1 MSNRLSLGARTRLLF
16 LGSAFLALV
25 AGLLVPWVRT
35 GDIVQAYQSKA
46 IDEALGRYEKGLPLG
61 PAEVVLLPADDPQWD
76 AVRRTMVVREQ
87 KGMGGIRTVQTD
99 EGEVRARV
107 YVVRGDQL
115 LRVDVP
121 TAFGD
126 ALLLESRAWFVA
138 SGFLAFVLVFVAF
151 HRTLDKLILTPIT
164 GLLASAKSLEDGKPD
179 TRFSCHSGDEF
190 ESLSEI
196 LNRIVERSERAR
208 EDLRTMNEA
217 LDLRVDEL
225 RDLNAGLD
233 EANRLKSEFLAN
245 VSHELRTPLGI
256 IIGHADAMQSA
267 FSSEQQDESVERS
280 LKHIIESGHDLRQLI
295 EELLALA
302 KVEAG
307 RIELHPVPL
316 QLADLA
322 AGLQRAFSTSLAS
335 KGLAL
340 HVDVS
345 GCPSVE
351 SDHAKVRQVLYNF
364 LANAIKYAPESGT
377 LQLKALLV
385 DSSTV
390 EICVIDHG
398 PGVPEDLR
406 QVIFEKFRQGDTGL
420 ARGHGGTG
428 LGLAIARQFSEILRG
443 SVRCDPTPGGGATFV
458 LRLPLVWPR
467 ESGRPLLPEAE
478 P

>member
-1 MSNRLSLGARTRLLF
+1 MR
-16 LGSAFLALV
+16 V
-25 AGLLVPWVRT
+25 EVP
-35 GDIVQAYQSKA
+35 A
-46 IDEALGRYEKGLPLG
+46 
-61 PAEVVLLPADDPQWD
+61 
-76 AVRRTMVVREQ
+76 
-87 KGMGGIRTVQTD
+87 
-99 EGEVRARV
+99 
-107 YVVRGDQL
+107 
-115 LRVDVP
+115 
-121 TAFGD
+121 AFGD
-126 ALLLESRAWFVA
+126 ALLLVSRAWFVV
-138 SGFLAFVLVFVAF
+138 SGFCALFVLVFGLPSHAG
-151 HRTLDKLILTPIT
+151 PIDFAMPIMS
-164 GLLASAKSLEDGKPD
+164 LLHSAQSLEDGKPD
-179 TRFSCHSGDEF
+179 ARFSCRSGDEF
-190 ESLSEI
+190 ETLAET

-267 FSSEQQDESVERS
+267 FATQPPSEPAERS

-316 QLADLA
+316 QIADLA
-322 AGLQRAFSTSLAS
+322 TGLQRAFSTSLAS

-340 HVDVS
+340 QIDVAA
-345 GCPSVE
+345 CPTVE

-377 LQLKALLV
+377 LQAHLV
-385 DSSTV
+385 ESNSV
-390 EICVIDHG
+390 EISVIDHG

-406 QVIFEKFRQGDTGL
+406 QVIFEKFRQGDSGL

-443 SVRCDPTPGGGATFV
+443 SVRCDATPGGGATFV

-467 ESGRPLLPEAE
+467 ESGRPLLPDADN
-478 P
+478 